1 MADYRVRR
9 HIVSCLSKRLEN
21 FRTTNSLSQLQQASF
36 QLAVCFRLGFG
47 LDQNYEKAIEAVQQ
61 SGRSESDLNLE
72 IEQISS
78 THYTIQNE
86 FFRNLNSEGLDTRAN
101 TIFNTANYNLVNAQ
115 LELQKDLAA
124 VNFILYNAF
133 TLLDTIKFSLVAIF
147 TLRGLWQDAEE
158 LNVQVMETRKRVLGA
173 EHPDTLISIANLAST
188 YRNQGR
194 WKKAEELEVQ
204 VMKTRKRVLGA
215 EHPFTLISIANL
227 ASTYRNQGR
236 WKETEELD
244 VQVMK
249 TRKRVLGA
257 EHPDTL
263 ISISNL
269 ASTFWSQGRWK
280 EAEELEV
287 QVLKTKKRV
296 LGAEHPD
303 TLISIANLAHTYYA
317 QRHKSK
323 AIRLMGDVVSCR
335 IKKIGADHPDTIA
348 AGDTLREW
356 NIN

>member
-173 EHPDTLISIANLAST
+173 EHPDTLISI
-188 YRNQGR
+188 
-194 WKKAEELEVQ
+194 
-204 VMKTRKRVLGA
+204 
-215 EHPFTLISIANL
+215 
-227 ASTYRNQGR
+227 
-236 WKETEELD
+236 
-244 VQVMK
+244 
-249 TRKRVLGA
+249 
-257 EHPDTL
+257 
-263 ISISNL
+263 SNL

-323 AIRLMGDVVSCR
+323 AIRLMGDVVRCR
-335 IKKIGADHPDTIA
+335 IKRIGADHPYTIA

>member
-173 EHPDTLISIANLAST
+173 EHPDTLTSIGNLASTYSNQGRWKEAEELKVQVVKTRKRVLGAEHSFTLNSISNLALT

-194 WKKAEELEVQ
+194 WKEAEELKVQ
-204 VMKTRKRVLGA
+204 VMKTRKRVLRA
-215 EHPFTLISIANL
+215 EHSFTLISIANL
-227 ASTYRNQGR
+227 AST
-236 WKETEELD
+236 
-244 VQVMK
+244 
-249 TRKRVLGA
+249 
-257 EHPDTL
+257 
-263 ISISNL
+263 
-269 ASTFWSQGRWK
+269 
-280 EAEELEV
+280 
-287 QVLKTKKRV
+287 
-296 LGAEHPD
+296 
-303 TLISIANLAHTYYA
+303 
-317 QRHKSK
+317 
-323 AIRLMGDVVSCR
+323 
-335 IKKIGADHPDTIA
+335 
-348 AGDTLREW
+348 
-356 NIN
+356 